1 MFLRKNPRT
10 KEVPAEPAR
19 EKILEIEAATQGA
32 LVFKEPVNILISG
45 QFEGSLE
52 AEGTLTVGEKSK
64 VRAQLRSDKVIVL
77 GEMVGDVTAMESLK
91 IAAGSR
97 LIGDVR
103 TPCLIVEAGA
113 VLQGEVIMIASV
125 PQDASQSRS
134 RIAEELWDAD
144 QLAGYL
150 SVERSLIFEWA
161 DSGRLPGIKDSN
173 GWHFDKRKVDEW
185 VTSGRIG

>member
-64 VRAQLRSDKVIVL
+64 VRAQLRSGKVIVL
-77 GEMVGDVTAMESLK
+77 GEMVGDVTASESLR

-103 TPCLIVEAGA
+103 TPCLIVEPGA
-113 VLQGEVIMIASV
+113 VLQGEVIMIASI
-125 PQDASQSRS
+125 PQDASQSMS

>member
-52 AEGTLTVGEKSK
+52 AAGTLTVGEKSK

-77 GEMVGDVTAMESLK
+77 GEMVGDVTAVESLR

-103 TPCLIVEAGA
+103 TPSLIVEAGA

-125 PQDASQSRS
+125 PHDASQSKS

-161 DSGRLPGIKDSN
+161 DSGRLPGIRDSK